1 MEKMMDYIMIGVD
14 CSKPAE
20 AALDVAIDAAK
31 RYEARLL
38 IISVHNSPSV
48 PLLPGMPPYPQILT
62 DFPTLSP
69 KVPGDIAK
77 EVGDLLKEYEER
89 ARKAGVKNVE
99 SKIVT
104 IWDKVGAGL
113 VIEAERR
120 GVSLIIIGSRGLTG
134 LKRTLLGSV
143 ADFVIKN
150 AHCDVWVVR
159 R

>member
-1 MEKMMDYIMIGVD
+1 MIDYIMVGVD

-20 AALDVAIDAAK
+20 VALDVAIDAAK
-31 RYEARLL
+31 RYEARLV
-38 IISVHNSPSV
+38 IISIYNSPSV

-69 KVPGDIAK
+69 KVPSNIAK
-77 EVGDLLKEYEER
+77 NVGDLLKEYEER
-89 ARKAGVKNVE
+89 ARKAGVKDVKSE
-99 SKIVT
+99 IVT

-113 VIEAERR
+113 VIEAERH

-143 ADFVIKN
+143 ADFVMKN